1 MPKNIIKKEKYMA
14 SLESVLVTAAIS
26 EENKK
31 KLNDLLG
38 EDHVIYVPPFNF
50 KTMPKMLLSG
60 YTREE
65 IGKAREKNL
74 EDLKRIAIEKNIDA
88 AILGSDI
95 NPSIMASPNLK
106 WIHCTHAGVEKSA
119 SSEIFDRNII
129 LTSSAGRNAP
139 ALAEHAMMFI
149 LNMVYDINL
158 ITEKQRKH
166 EFGLGHKYAL
176 RTGLYGKT
184 VSIIGL
190 GHNGTELAKRAKA
203 FGCRVLGYDRFV
215 RPVEGVDEVLEAKE
229 ENLMR
234 IARESDFVVLCVSLN
249 NATFHMID
257 EKFLSNMKMNGY
269 IINIARG
276 GLIDQEALIKSLEE
290 KRIAG
295 AALDTV
301 EGEPLSQDSP
311 LWDMKNVLLTPH
323 CTPTIPEKDDKEW
336 EYVFQ
341 NAKAFLF
348 DGEFVNRMKRED
360 MFTAGK

>member
-1 MPKNIIKKEKYMA
+1 MYSKENTMA
-14 SLESVLVTAAIS
+14 SLESVLVTAEIS
-26 EENKK
+26 EENRR
-31 KLNDLLG
+31 KLNALLG
-38 EDHVIYVPPFNF
+38 EDHVTYVPPFNF
-50 KTMPKMLLSG
+50 KTMQKMLQNGFS
-60 YTREE
+60 REE

-74 EDLKRIAIEKNIDA
+74 EELRRIAVEKNIDA
-88 AILGSDI
+88 AILGTDI
-95 NPSIMASPNLK
+95 NSSILASENLK

-119 SSEIFDRNII
+119 SSQLFDRNII

-158 ITEKQRKH
+158 IVDRQRSH
-166 EFGLGHKYAL
+166 QFGLGPKYAL
-176 RTGLYGKT
+176 RTGLMGKT

-203 FGCRVLGYDRFV
+203 FGCRVIGYDRYP

-234 IARESDFVVLCVSLN
+234 IARESDFVVLTVSLN
-249 NATFHMID
+249 NATYHMID
-257 EKFLSNMKMNGY
+257 EKFLSNMKINGY
-269 IINIARG
+269 LINIARG
-276 GLIDQEALIKSLEE
+276 GLVDQEALIRALEE

-301 EGEPLSQDSP
+301 ETEPLEQDSP
-311 LWDMKNVLLTPH
+311 LWDMKNVLITHH

-336 EYVFQ
+336 EYVFL
-341 NAKAFLF
+341 NVKAFLE

-360 MFTAGK
+360 MFTQSR